1 MNQAIIRFLELEY
14 LVQLA
19 ESVAFAAIN
28 REESRG
34 SHTRT
39 DYPSRDDEKFLK
51 HTIISFKNGKI
62 QISYKPVNIGI
73 FEPKE
78 RVY

>member
-14 LVQLA
+14 LTQLA
-19 ESVAFAAIN
+19 ESVALAAIN

-34 SHTRT
+34 SHTRP
-39 DYPSRDDEKFLK
+39 DYPLRDDEKFLK
-51 HTIISFKNGKI
+51 HTIIFFKNEEI